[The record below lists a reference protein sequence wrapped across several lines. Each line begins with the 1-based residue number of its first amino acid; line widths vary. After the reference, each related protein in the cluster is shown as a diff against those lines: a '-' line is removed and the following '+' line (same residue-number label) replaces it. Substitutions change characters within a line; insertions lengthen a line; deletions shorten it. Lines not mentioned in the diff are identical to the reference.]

1 MTGGGGRE
9 PGEAVPATDGGESP
23 REAERAARGPD
34 GRLRYAPEVGD
45 LIALRAAHVC
55 GSERMVVTQVGL
67 DVRLACAGCGGR
79 VVLSRERLRGRVREL
94 LGVAGEELA

>member
-1 MTGGGGRE
+1 VRCTAPTSSTSCDVQGGQ
-9 PGEAVPATDGGESP
+9 GESP
-23 REAERAARGPD
+23 RGQRARRGPD
-34 GRLRYAPEVGD
+34 GRLDYHPEVGD

-67 DVRLACAGCGGR
+67 DVRLACAGCGAR

-94 LGVAGEELA
+94 LGGVDSADA

>member
-1 MTGGGGRE
+1 MERGR
-9 PGEAVPATDGGESP
+9 
-23 REAERAARGPD
+23 RGPD
-34 GRLRYAPEVGD
+34 GRLDYRPEVGD

-67 DVRLACAGCGGR
+67 DVRLSCAGCGAR

-94 LGVAGEELA
+94 LGGVDSADG

>member
-1 MTGGGGRE
+1 M
-9 PGEAVPATDGGESP
+9 PATESGESP
-23 REAERAARGPD
+23 GEMGSPERAQRGPD
-34 GRLRYAPEVGD
+34 GRLRYDPAVGD

-55 GSERMVVTQVGL
+55 GSDRMVVTQVGL

-94 LGVAGEELA
+94 LGGVGDQGG

>member
-1 MTGGGGRE
+1 MRCTA
-9 PGEAVPATDGGESP
+9 PTSSTSCDV
-23 REAERAARGPD
+23 ERARRGPD
-34 GRLRYAPEVGD
+34 GRLDYHPEVGD

-67 DVRLACAGCGGR
+67 DVRLACAGCGAR

-94 LGVAGEELA
+94 LGGVDSADA

>member
-1 MTGGGGRE
+1 M
-9 PGEAVPATDGGESP
+9 PATDRGESP
-23 REAERAARGPD
+23 REEGASLERAERGPG
-34 GRLRYAPEVGD
+34 GRLRYQPEVGD

-67 DVRLACAGCGGR
+67 DVRLACAGCGAR

-94 LGVAGEELA
+94 IGGVGEKEG

>member
-1 MTGGGGRE
+1 MAE
-9 PGEAVPATDGGESP
+9 TDGGESP
-23 REAERAARGPD
+23 REDETSPGRAERGPD
-34 GRLRYAPEVGD
+34 GRLRYRPEVGD

-94 LGVAGEELA
+94 IGGVGEKEG

>member
-1 MTGGGGRE
+1 M
-9 PGEAVPATDGGESP
+9 PAPDGGESP
-23 REAERAARGPD
+23 RREIRGERGPD

-94 LGVAGEELA
+94 LGGVGETEG

>member
-1 MTGGGGRE
+1 M
-9 PGEAVPATDGGESP
+9 PATERGESP
-23 REAERAARGPD
+23 REESMPEERAARRPD
-34 GRLRYAPEVGD
+34 GRLDYRPEVGD

-67 DVRLACAGCGGR
+67 DVRLSCAGCGAR

-94 LGVAGEELA
+94 IGGVDHPGS

>member
-1 MTGGGGRE
+1 VR
-9 PGEAVPATDGGESP
+9 
-23 REAERAARGPD
+23 RPD
-34 GRLRYAPEVGD
+34 GRLDYRPEVGD

-67 DVRLACAGCGGR
+67 DVRLSCAGCGAR

-94 LGVAGEELA
+94 IGGVDSADA